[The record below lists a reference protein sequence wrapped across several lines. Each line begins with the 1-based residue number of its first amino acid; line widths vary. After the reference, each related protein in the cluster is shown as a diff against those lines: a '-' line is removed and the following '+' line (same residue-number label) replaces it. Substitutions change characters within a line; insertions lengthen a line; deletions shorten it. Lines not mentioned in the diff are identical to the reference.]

1 MTLLKKSPTEVEA
14 HDPSQ
19 IMKLITLGLFL
30 LSIVFLTSCS
40 KGTSHDHSVAVGTP
54 QPNQTQPAPPQQSS
68 DMDRVP
74 AYYATEPQADTL
86 APTLSPE
93 MFWGNSRQAYD
104 VARKIP
110 QTLAQ
115 LPCYCHCDIAH
126 GHRSLQSCFVTEHA
140 DTCGICIGEALMAYQ
155 LEKQK
160 VPMQEIRKRIIA
172 AYGGAHNHQ

>member
-1 MTLLKKSPTEVEA
+1 
-14 HDPSQ
+14 
-19 IMKLITLGLFL
+19 MKLITLGLLFL
-30 LSIVFLTSCS
+30 ATVFLTSCS
-40 KGTSHDHSVAVGTP
+40 KGTSHDHSVAVSTP
-54 QPNQTQPAPPQQSS
+54 RQPNQMQPGPQQQSS

-74 AYYATEPQADTL
+74 AYYATEPQPDTL

-93 MFWGNSRQAYD
+93 NFLGNSRQAYD
-104 VARKIP
+104 VAKKIP

-155 LEKQK
+155 LEKQN

-172 AYGGAHNHQ
+172 AYGGGHNHQ

>member
-1 MTLLKKSPTEVEA
+1 M
-14 HDPSQ
+14 
-19 IMKLITLGLFL
+19 I
-30 LSIVFLTSCS
+30 LSGSIFFGCS
-40 KGTSHDHSVAVGTP
+40 KGTAHDHSVAVSTP
-54 QPNQTQPAPPQQSS
+54 QPNQMQPGPAQQQSS

-86 APTLSPE
+86 APTLSPDN
-93 MFWGNSRQAYD
+93 FWGNSRQAYD
-104 VARKIP
+104 VAKKIP

-126 GHRSLQSCFVTEHA
+126 GHKSLQSCFVTEHA
-140 DTCGICIGEALMAYQ
+140 DSCGICIGEALMAYQ

-172 AYGGAHNHQ
+172 AYGQGHNHQ

>member
-1 MTLLKKSPTEVEA
+1 MIQSK
-14 HDPSQ
+14 
-19 IMKLITLGLFL
+19 IMKLITLGL
-30 LSIVFLTSCS
+30 VFLYTVPLGGCS
-40 KGTSHDHSVAVGTP
+40 KGTSHDHSVAVST
-54 QPNQTQPAPPQQSS
+54 QPNQTQPAPPQQPSS
-68 DMDRVP
+68 DMARVP
-74 AYYATEPQADTL
+74 AYYATEPQANML

-93 MFWGNSRQAYD
+93 NFWGNSRQAYD
-104 VARKIP
+104 VAKKIP

-126 GHRSLQSCFVTEHA
+126 GHKSLQSCFVTEHA

-172 AYGGAHNHQ
+172 AYGSAHNHQ